1 MNFRFLHLFAAVA
14 VLIGGITR
22 VGAIDFQKDIAP
34 ILKKNCYEC
43 HSEEKKKEKGGNVF
57 DNLKRFAKDI
67 GVNLLIEP
75 GNPGESHFLEVLED
89 PNIKNHMPPK
99 GQLSKA
105 DQDKIRKWIEEG
117 AILDKSAPKPGA
129 PLVAKSD
136 LPPIMT
142 WKNAEG
148 VSIKAG
154 FGGLEGENVIL
165 KMPNGQKIPY
175 PIAKLSPESQAQAK
189 ESVGK

>member
-1 MNFRFLHLFAAVA
+1 MNFRFLRFSILSAAVA
-14 VLIGGITR
+14 GILPR
-22 VGAIDFQKDIAP
+22 AGAIDFQKDIAP

-57 DNLKRFAKDI
+57 DNLRRFAKDI

-75 GNPGESHFLEVLED
+75 GNVGESHFFEVLAD
-89 PNIKNHMPPK
+89 PDIKNHMPPK

-117 AILDKSAPKPGA
+117 AVLDKNAPKTP
-129 PLVAKSD
+129 VVVKKD

-142 WKNAEG
+142 WTNAQG
-148 VSIKAG
+148 VAIRAG
-154 FGGLEGENVIL
+154 FGGIKGTDVVL
-165 KMPNGQKIPY
+165 KMPNGQDVPY
-175 PIAKLSPESQAQAK
+175 PLSKLSADSQKLAK
-189 ESVGK
+189 ECAAP